1 MSTLHIG
8 GPLHGQY
15 VETDDVLTYVT
26 DASAEHLNVVDRQYI
41 LQDVNG
47 EEIYALATWCHRDI
61 KAALTR
67 LRRTENPNHRS
78 TTSCSPRTRKT
89 MIMPLA
95 EGNQINQLV
104 WDLYHHPRIP
114 AAILG
119 QIPVAMIPQPPHNG
133 WNT

>member
-26 DASAEHLNVVDRQYI
+26 EASAEHLNVVDRQYI

-61 KAALTR
+61 KAALTG
-67 LRRTENPNHRS
+67 LRRTENP
-78 TTSCSPRTRKT
+78 
-89 MIMPLA
+89 
-95 EGNQINQLV
+95 
-104 WDLYHHPRIP
+104 
-114 AAILG
+114 
-119 QIPVAMIPQPPHNG
+119 QPPVYDIVFTPDEEDDDHAAG
-133 WNT
+133 